1 MIDASPSPLQQ
12 NKDRSFIMI
21 VLLILMANV
30 SYMMMIPLF
39 PPLIKEKGFSEG
51 VIGIIMCFYPIG
63 SISTSWKLG
72 KMHTDKKII
81 FKGLIAQSIIC
92 VILGISFNF
101 DGTTFLFLSLILR
114 FL

>member
-1 MIDASPSPLQQ
+1 
-12 NKDRSFIMI
+12 
-21 VLLILMANV
+21 
-30 SYMMMIPLF
+30 MMMIPLF

-51 VIGIIMCFYPIG
+51 AIGIIMCFYPIG

-72 KMHTDKKII
+72 KMHADKKTI

-92 VILGISFNF
+92 IVLGISFDFN
-101 DGTTFLFLSLILR
+101 GTTFFALSLMLR